1 MSIKLINELSL
12 YDSIFYIPQSVAPE
26 FSGPVAP
33 PKTAQVAASL
43 LHLIISQQPMPTIE
57 LPSVHP
63 ALLEP
68 ILNNSSLQGRLYLAS
83 YLLPFLHLTY
93 KDQKGKTH
101 EAVEAAIREGVKLG
115 TQNHYLDGIPA
126 LFAATELLK
135 TPTTESDVGNLK
147 ERAKIGASFLNTNT
161 SQIKI

>member
-1 MSIKLINELSL
+1 M
-12 YDSIFYIPQSVAPE
+12 APE
-26 FSGPVAP
+26 FSRPVASP
-33 PKTAQVAASL
+33 TTALVAASL
-43 LHLIISQQPMPTIE
+43 LHLIINRQPAPTIE

-68 ILNNSSLQGRLYLAS
+68 ILDDSLLKRRLFLAS
-83 YLLPFLHLTY
+83 YLLPFLHVTY

-126 LFAATELLK
+126 LFASTELLK
-135 TPTTESDVGNLK
+135 NPTIQSDIGNLK
-147 ERAKIGASFLNTNT
+147 ERAKIGTSFLQYKFIFHRDLMPFHRNVAPRE
-161 SQIKI
+161 SSS